1 MAANEEKLRD
11 YLKRAIAD
19 AQDAHRRLREA
30 EEDRHAPVAVVGM
43 ACRYPGGVRSPEDL
57 WRLVAEG
64 RDAVG
69 DFPADRGWDVASLYH
84 PDPDHPGT
92 TYSRRGAFLAE
103 AAEFDAALFGI
114 SPREALAMDPQQR
127 LLLETAW
134 EAFERAG
141 LDPAALR
148 GSRTGV
154 FAGVMYHDYG
164 SRLPQLPPDLE
175 GYVGS
180 GSSGSIATGR
190 VAYTFGLEGP
200 AVTVDTACSSSLVA
214 LHLAVRALRSGE
226 CELALA
232 GGVTVM
238 STPDTFVEF
247 SRQRGLAPDGRCKSF
262 AAGADGTGWG
272 EGVGLL
278 LVEKLSDARRNG
290 HPVLAVV
297 RGSAVNQDGASNGLT
312 APNGPSQER
321 VILQALVDARL
332 SQADVDAVE
341 AHGTGTTLGDPI
353 EAHALLA
360 TYGQDRPA
368 DRPLLLGS
376 VKSNIGHTQAAA
388 GVAGIIKMVEAI
400 RHGEL
405 PRTLHVDQPSPHVS
419 WSSGAVSLLTEPVT
433 WPETGRPR
441 RAAVSAFGVSG
452 TNAHVILEQAEPEPA
467 TEPGD
472 EPTGPVVWQLS
483 GKTAQAVADQAAR
496 LARYVD
502 ENPALRPADVAHSL
516 ATTRARLDHRAFVI
530 GGDRAALGDL
540 AAGTPNPLVITGVQ
554 AAESGRTAFL
564 FTGQG
569 SQRVGMGRELYSA
582 FPVFARAL
590 DEVTALLDGHVG
602 RSLRELM
609 FHGPD
614 SELNQTGHAQPALF
628 AFETALHRLLESWGI
643 TPDYVAGH
651 SLGELTAAHI
661 AGVLSLEDA
670 CTLVAARARLMQSMP
685 TTGTMISIQ
694 ATEEEITPFLTESVT
709 IAALNTPTSTVI
721 SGDAAEAHT
730 IARHFADQGRK
741 TKPLTVSH
749 AFHSPHMDGMLD
761 QFRTTAEALTYHEP
775 HIPTDDRWRT
785 PEYWVG
791 QVRQPVRFADAVRHL
806 AEDLGVTTFL
816 ELGPDT
822 TLTALARECLTAPE
836 TAAVPTLRR
845 NQPEDVSVLAGL
857 AELSLRGHRFD
868 WAAVNPPG
876 RLVDLPTYAFQHQRY
891 WLDTPPAAGDAGG
904 LGLEAAGHPLLGAA
918 VELAGGDGLVF
929 TGRLSTRTHPWLA
942 DHAVAGSVLVPGT
955 GLLELALRAADG
967 AGCDLVEELTLEA
980 PLVLPEDGGGV
991 RVQVVVGAAEEAGG
1005 RRSVAVYSRPDGGL
1019 DGPGGLGGL
1028 AGAEW
1033 TRHADGWLGSG
1044 GEATRALTAW
1054 PPPGAAPVDV
1064 DGLYERLGGT
1074 GLAYGPVF
1082 RGLRAAW
1089 RLGDEVFAEVALPEE
1104 AAGDA
1109 DAFGLHPALL
1119 DAALH
1124 GVGLGDFV
1132 GGGDGGPRAYLPFSW
1147 NGVRLHAVGAA
1158 AVRVRLAPA
1167 GPDAVRLDVADG
1179 TGEPVASVE
1188 SLLLRPLAAQ
1198 EAVRALPDSLY
1209 RLEWTQLPAAAD
1221 GGTADGTA
1229 DGVAADGV
1237 TVEGWVV
1244 LGDGVPELA
1253 GAVPVAGVEA
1263 AAALSPAVLVL
1274 PCLPPGTQP
1283 SADVPSAAH
1292 ATTAGVL
1299 ATVQSW
1305 LADERLADTRL
1316 VVLTRGAVAVG
1327 REAPDLATAPV
1338 WGLIRSAESE
1348 NPGRVVLVDTDG
1360 AAESLRAVPA
1370 AVACGEPQV
1379 AVRGGGLL
1387 VPRLARAVAPELVPP
1402 DGGPWRLDVTAA
1414 GTLENLALLPHPE
1427 AAAPLEPGQV
1437 RVAVRAAGLNFRD
1450 VLGALGMYPGGV
1462 VIGAEAAG
1470 VVAEV
1475 GSGVTDLAPGDR
1487 VFGMVAGSAGPLAV
1501 ADRRLLARMPDGW
1514 TFAQAAAVPVVYL
1527 TAYYGLVDLGGLRAG
1542 QSVLVHA
1549 ATGGVGTAAVQL
1561 ARHLGAEVYGTASP
1575 GKWGALRALGLDD
1588 GHIASSRELGFEA
1601 AFGGGRGVDVVLNSL
1616 AHEFVDASLRLL
1628 APGGRF
1634 LEMGKTD
1641 IRDAAEVARR
1651 HNVEYRAFDLIEA
1664 GPDRIAE
1671 MLAEVLELFGRG
1683 VLRLPPVSVW
1693 DVRSA
1698 PEAFRHLGQARHVG
1712 KVVLTVPR
1720 PVDPEGTVLVTGATG
1735 ALGGLVARHLV
1746 AGHGV
1751 RRLLLAGRR
1760 GAQAPGMTELV
1771 NELKE
1776 LGAEVSVA
1784 ACDVSDRA
1792 ALAALLAE
1800 VPRQHPLT
1808 GVVHSA
1814 GVLDDGVLTSL
1825 DERRLRTV
1833 FAPKVDAAWALHE
1846 ATAGADLAVFTVF
1859 SSATGTLGGPGQ
1871 ANYAAANAFLDAL
1884 ARHRAA
1890 RGLAGGSLAWGLW
1903 AQPGGMNARLAEA
1916 DRDRLARSGSGALTA
1931 EEGLRL
1937 FDAALGVAEPVLVP
1951 VRLDAA
1957 ALRGRAG
1964 EVPAVLRGLVRAPAR
1979 RAARAAA
1986 EPEGALAERLAG
1998 VTAVERE
2005 GILLDVVRTQAAA
2018 VLHTD
2023 PREVPPDQAFKDLGF
2038 DSLTSVELRNRLSSA
2053 TGLRLPVGLLFDHP
2067 TPQALT
2073 GYLAGRLEPA
2083 APAGGGGPAAGPEA
2097 AQGAGWAGAGDEA
2110 AVRAA
2115 LASVPL
2121 ERLRAA
2127 GLLDAVLALAD
2138 GPAPQAAAPPAEV
2151 LPDASGDA
2159 GGSGEIDFDAL
2170 DAQSLI
2176 DLAFDDSDS

>member
-19 AQDAHRRLREA
+19 AQDARRRLREA
-30 EEDRHAPVAVVGM
+30 EDDRHAPIAVVGM

-57 WRLVAEG
+57 WRLVAAG
-64 RDAVG
+64 CDAVG
-69 DFPADRGWDVASLYH
+69 DFPADRGWDVEALYD

-92 TYSRRGAFLAE
+92 TCSRRGGFLEE
-103 AAEFDAALFGI
+103 AAGFDAALFGI

-141 LDPAALR
+141 IDPTALR

-164 SRLPQLPPDLE
+164 SRLSRLPEDLE

-214 LHLAVRALRSGE
+214 LHLAVRALRDGE
-226 CELALA
+226 CDLALA

-272 EGVGLL
+272 EGAGLL

-297 RGSAVNQDGASNGLT
+297 RGSAINQDGASNGLT

-332 SQADVDAVE
+332 SQSDVDAVE

-360 TYGQDRPA
+360 TYGADRPA
-368 DRPLLLGS
+368 EQPLLLGS
-376 VKSNIGHTQAAA
+376 IKSNIGHTQAAA
-388 GVAGIIKMVEAI
+388 GVAGIIKMVQAI

-405 PRTLHVDQPSPHVS
+405 PRTLHVDEPSPHVN
-419 WSSGAVSLLTEPVT
+419 WASGAVSLLTEATP

-452 TNAHVILEQAEPEPA
+452 TNAHVILEQAEPEPVA
-467 TEPGD
+467 
-472 EPTGPVVWQLS
+472 EPTGPADGPVVWPLS
-483 GKTAQAVADQAAR
+483 AKTPQALADQAAR
-496 LARYVD
+496 LAHHLD
-502 ENPALRPADVAHSL
+502 EQPDLRPADIAHSL
-516 ATTRARLDHRAFVI
+516 TTTRATLDHRAYII
-530 GGDRAALGDL
+530 GGDRQALRDL
-540 AAGTPNPLVITGVQ
+540 ATATPNPLTVTGTTTTTP
-554 AAESGRTAFL
+554 GKTAFL

-569 SQRVGMGRELYSA
+569 SQRVSMGRGLYEA

-590 DEVTALLDGHVG
+590 DEVTAELDGHLG

-609 FHGPD
+609 FHGPEED
-614 SELNQTGHAQPALF
+614 LNQTGFAQPALF

-651 SLGELTAAHI
+651 SLGELTAAHV
-661 AGVLSLEDA
+661 AGVLSLKDA
-670 CTLVAARARLMQSMP
+670 CTLVATRARLMQAMP
-685 TTGTMISIQ
+685 TTGAMISIQ
-694 ATEEEITPFLTESVT
+694 ATEEEITPLLTDAVT

-721 SGDAAEAHT
+721 SGDTNQAHT
-730 IARHFADQGRK
+730 IAQHFATQGRK

-761 QFRTTAEALTYHEP
+761 QFHTIAAQLTFQP
-775 HIPTDDRWRT
+775 PRIPVDGDWRT
-785 PEYWVG
+785 PEHWVR

-806 AEDLGVTTFL
+806 AEDLGTTTFV

-822 TLTALARECLTAPE
+822 TLTALARECLTDPG
-836 TAAVPTLRR
+836 AAALPTLRR
-845 NQPEDVSVLAGL
+845 NQPEGSSVLAAL
-857 AELSLRGHRFD
+857 AELSLRGHHVD
-868 WAAVNPPG
+868 WAALNPPG
-876 RLVDLPTYAFQHQRY
+876 RRVDLPTYAFQHQRY
-891 WLDTPPAAGDAGG
+891 WLDAPPAEGDAGR
-904 LGLEAAGHPLLGAA
+904 LGLEATEHPLLGAA
-918 VELAGGDGLVF
+918 VELAGGDGLLF

-942 DHAVAGSVLVPGT
+942 DHAVGGSVLVPGT
-955 GLLELALRAADG
+955 GLLEMALRAADG
-967 AGCDLVEELTLEA
+967 AGCDAVEELTLGA

-991 RVQVVVGAAEEAGG
+991 RLQVVVGPSEEDGG
-1005 RRSVAVYSRPDGGL
+1005 RRSVAVYSRPDGGPADEL
-1019 DGPGGLGGL
+1019 
-1028 AGAEW
+1028 W
-1033 TRHADGWLGSG
+1033 TRHAEGWLGSG
-1044 GEATRALTAW
+1044 RQEARALSAW
-1054 PPPGAAPVDV
+1054 PPPGADPVDV
-1064 DGLYERLGGT
+1064 GDLYERLGGT

-1082 RGLRAAW
+1082 QGLRAAW
-1089 RLGDEVFAEVALPEE
+1089 RLGGEVYAEVALPEE

-1109 DAFGLHPALL
+1109 EAFGIHPALL

-1132 GGGDGGPRAYLPFSW
+1132 GEGGGSRAYLPFSW
-1147 NGVRLHAVGAA
+1147 NGVRLRAVGAG
-1158 AVRVRLAPA
+1158 AVRVRIAPA
-1167 GPDAVRLDVADG
+1167 GQDAVRLDVADG

-1188 SLLLRPLAAQ
+1188 SLLLRPLAAGD
-1198 EAVRALPDSLY
+1198 AVRRVPDSLY
-1209 RLEWTQLPAAAD
+1209 RLEWTPVSAAAS
-1221 GGTADGTA
+1221 GATA
-1229 DGVAADGV
+1229 
-1237 TVEGWVV
+1237 EGWVV
-1244 LGDGVPELA
+1244 LGGGLPEPA
-1253 GAVPVAGVEA
+1253 GAVRVEGVEEA
-1263 AAALSPAVLVL
+1263 AALCPAVVVL
-1274 PCLPPGTQP
+1274 PCPPPAAPPG
-1283 SADVPSAAH
+1283 DVPGAVH
-1292 ATTAGVL
+1292 ATAARVL

-1305 LADERLADTRL
+1305 LGDERLADSRL
-1316 VVLTRGAVAVG
+1316 VVLTRGAAGVG
-1327 REAPDLATAPV
+1327 REAPDLVTAPV
-1338 WGLIRSAESE
+1338 WGLLRSAEAE
-1348 NPGRVVLVDTDG
+1348 NPGRVVLVDIDG
-1360 AAESLRAVPA
+1360 AAESLGAVPA

-1379 AVRGGGLL
+1379 AVRGGELL
-1387 VPRLARAVAPELVPP
+1387 VPRLTRAVAPELAPP
-1402 DGGPWRLDVTAA
+1402 TEGPWRLDVTAA
-1414 GTLENLALLPHPE
+1414 GTLENLALLPHPD
-1427 AAAPLEPGQV
+1427 AAAPLGPGQV
-1437 RVAVRAAGLNFRD
+1437 RVEVRAAGLNFRD

-1475 GSGVTDLAPGDR
+1475 APDVTGLAPGDH

-1501 ADRRLLARMPDGW
+1501 ADRRLLARMPEGW

-1561 ARHLGAEVYGTASP
+1561 ARHLGAEVFGTASP
-1575 GKWGALRALGLDD
+1575 GKWAALRALGLDD
-1588 GHIASSRELGFEA
+1588 GHIASSRDLGFEE
-1601 AFGGGRGVDVVLNSL
+1601 AFRGGLDVVLNSL

-1651 HNVEYRAFDLIEA
+1651 HNVEYTAFDLIEA

-1671 MLAEVLELFGRG
+1671 MLGEVLELFERG
-1683 VLRLPPVSVW
+1683 VLTLPPVAVW
-1693 DVRSA
+1693 DVRGA

-1720 PVDPEGTVLVTGATG
+1720 PLDPEGTVLVTGATG

-1760 GAQAPGMTELV
+1760 GAEAAGMTELV
-1771 NELKE
+1771 NDLKE
-1776 LGAEVSVA
+1776 SGAEVTVA

-1792 ALAALLAE
+1792 ALAALLAD
-1800 VPRQHPLT
+1800 VPREHPLT

-1833 FAPKVDAAWALHE
+1833 FAPKVDAVWALHE
-1846 ATAGADLAVFTVF
+1846 ATAGADLALFSVF

-1884 ARHRAA
+1884 ARHRASL
-1890 RGLAGGSLAWGLW
+1890 GLAGGSLAWGLW

-1916 DRDRLARSGSGALTA
+1916 DRDRLARSGSGALSA

-1937 FDAALGVAEPVLVP
+1937 FDASLGLDEPVLVP
-1951 VRLDAA
+1951 VRLDTA
-1957 ALRGRAG
+1957 ALRERGG
-1964 EVPAVLRGLVRAPAR
+1964 QVPAVLRGLVRAPAR

-1986 EPEGALAERLAG
+1986 EPEGALADRLAG

-2005 GILLDVVRTQAAA
+2005 SVLLDLVRGQAAT

-2023 PREVPPDQAFKDLGF
+2023 AREVPPDQAFKELGF

-2083 APAGGGGPAAGPEA
+2083 APAAGGGVPVAAA
-2097 AQGAGWAGAGDEA
+2097 APGEE

-2127 GLLDAVLALAD
+2127 GLLDAVLALAR
-2138 GPAPQAAAPPAEV
+2138 GPVPVEEAPPPTDVPGA
-2151 LPDASGDA
+2151 DD
-2159 GGSGEIDFDAL
+2159 EIDFDSL